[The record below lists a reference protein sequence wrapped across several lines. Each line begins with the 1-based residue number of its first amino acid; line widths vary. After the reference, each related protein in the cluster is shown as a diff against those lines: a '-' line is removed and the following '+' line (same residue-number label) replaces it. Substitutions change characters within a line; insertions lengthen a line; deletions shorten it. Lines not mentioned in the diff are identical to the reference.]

1 MVPRLTTE
9 VSTED
14 INNKIEI
21 EIEKSPSDNKTIFE
35 EKTCQSCSEYNVLI
49 EIYLL
54 TKTI

>member
-21 EIEKSPSDNKTIFE
+21 EIKKSPSDNKKNFE
-35 EKTCQSCSEYNVLI
+35 EKTCQNCSEYNVLI

-54 TKTI
+54 TKSI

>member
-9 VSTED
+9 VLTED

-21 EIEKSPSDNKTIFE
+21 EIEKSPLDNKKIFE
-35 EKTCQSCSEYNVLI
+35 EKTCQNCSEYDVLI

-54 TKTI
+54 TKTT